1 MIGKAANERKERQD
15 KADHESTV
23 VPPTVVVMAK
33 VVFTNAAK
41 VPNVKNVEASKKVMN
56 TEDFLKFAQPGK
68 SDLSNKGRM
77 TQENSFFLKL
87 DGNKFK
93 KELLDKKKAEGNRFL
108 NMISKERPE
117 IKGLIKM
124 RSSKKKFTKPEKSE
138 ILNRSQAVENIVSH
152 KRLARVGGNE
162 FMAHI

>member
-1 MIGKAANERKERQD
+1 MIGKAANERNERQD
-15 KADHESTV
+15 KAGHEPTV

-41 VPNVKNVEASKKVMN
+41 VPNAKNVAASKKVMN
-56 TEDFLKFAQPGK
+56 TEDFLKFAQPGV
-68 SDLSNKGRM
+68 SDISNKSKRA
-77 TQENSFFLKL
+77 QENSRFLKL

-93 KELLDKKKAEGNRFL
+93 KELLDKKKAEGDRFL
-108 NMISKERPE
+108 NMISKERAD

-124 RSSKKKFTKPEKSE
+124 GTAKKKFTKPHKSE
-138 ILNRSQAVENIVSH
+138 ILNRSQAAEDIVSQ